1 MGVKLRFDFFE
12 AKRRDLLAASRR
24 ARDSL
29 VADEKREKE
38 NSNNQLDVLATQSG
52 LTKGAIMAMNSDGL
66 KQERQK
72 LLRAQE
78 NERNWLRNALNN
90 ELAQL
95 KALEQG
101 NQLLTE
107 AATGDA
113 EAQQEKARKMKE
125 LNDRRAAEE
134 ERKAMEAEARQKLE
148 KQIAKEEFHKQQVE
162 LQKKQALEA
171 QKQKEAYERQL
182 REMERKKQV
191 EAEKEQK

>member
-1 MGVKLRFDFFE
+1 MG
-12 AKRRDLLAASRR
+12 RDLLAASRR
-24 ARDSL
+24 ARDSI
-29 VADEKREKE
+29 VTEEKREKE
-38 NSNNQLDVLATQSG
+38 NSNNQLDVLASQSG

-72 LLRAQE
+72 LLKAQE
-78 NERNWLRNALNN
+78 NERNWLKNALNN

-101 NQLLTE
+101 NQMLTE

-125 LNDRRAAEE
+125 LNDKRAQEE

-148 KQIAKEEFHKQQVE
+148 KQIAKEEFHKQQLE
-162 LQKKQALEA
+162 LEKKGREEA
-171 QKQKEAYERQL
+171 KRQKEAYERQV
-182 REMERKKQV
+182 RQM
-191 EAEKEQK
+191 

>member
-1 MGVKLRFDFFE
+1 MG
-12 AKRRDLLAASRR
+12 
-24 ARDSL
+24 
-29 VADEKREKE
+29 
-38 NSNNQLDVLATQSG
+38 
-52 LTKGAIMAMNSDGL
+52 NSDGL

-72 LLRAQE
+72 LLKAQE
-78 NERNWLRNALNN
+78 NERNWLKNASNN

-113 EAQQEKARKMKE
+113 AAQQEKARKMKE
-125 LNDRRAAEE
+125 LNDQRAAEE

-162 LQKKQALEA
+162 LEKKQKAEAL
-171 QKQKEAYERQL
+171 KQKEAYERQL
-182 REMERKKQV
+182 
-191 EAEKEQK
+191 

>member
-1 MGVKLRFDFFE
+1 MG
-12 AKRRDLLAASRR
+12 RDLLAASRR
-24 ARDSL
+24 ARDSI
-29 VADEKREKE
+29 VTEEKREKE
-38 NSNNQLDVLATQSG
+38 NSNNQLDVLASQSG

-72 LLRAQE
+72 LLKAQE
-78 NERNWLRNALNN
+78 NERNWLKNALNN

-101 NQLLTE
+101 NQMLTE

-125 LNDRRAAEE
+125 LNDKRAQEE

-162 LQKKQALEA
+162 LEGRGR
-171 QKQKEAYERQL
+171 ER
-182 REMERKKQV
+182 
-191 EAEKEQK
+191 